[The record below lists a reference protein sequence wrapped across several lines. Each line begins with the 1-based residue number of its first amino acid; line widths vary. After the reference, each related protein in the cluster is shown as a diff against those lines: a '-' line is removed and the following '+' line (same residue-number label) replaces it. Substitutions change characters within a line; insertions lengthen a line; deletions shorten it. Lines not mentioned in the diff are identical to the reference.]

1 MRGAAP
7 VDEDQRTR
15 RASVM
20 SLVRDLVAALGANDD
35 PLLGLFGAFAYDLVF
50 QIEDLVQK
58 RARESD
64 QRDIVLYV
72 PDRLLAYD
80 RATGRGVVLSYDF
93 AWKGKSTEGLPR
105 ETAESVYAKTPR
117 QGFAD
122 HAPGEYQATVETA
135 RAAFARGDLFE
146 AVPGQLFAEPC
157 ERSPAEVFQRLCR
170 INPSPY
176 GALMNLGD
184 GEFLVSASPEMF
196 VRSDGRRVETCP
208 ISGTIARGVDAIGDA
223 EQIRQLLN
231 SEKDEFELNMC
242 TDVDRNDKARV
253 CVPGTIKVLA
263 RRQIETYSK
272 LFHTVDHVEGMLR
285 PGFDSL
291 DAFLTHA
298 WAVTVTGAPKLWAM
312 QFVEDHE
319 RSSRRWYAGAIGA
332 VNFDGSINTG
342 LTIRTI
348 RMKDGLAEVRVG
360 ATCLFDSDP
369 AAEDRECQV
378 KAAALFQALRGDP
391 PKPLSAFAPDATGSG
406 KRVLLIDH
414 DDSFVHMLADYF
426 RQVGATVTVVR
437 HVHALA
443 DAEAARATICW
454 CCRRGRAGRRI
465 SAIAKTIDAALDKK
479 LPIFG
484 VCLGVQAIGEYFGGQ
499 LGQLGQPAH
508 GRPSRVQ
515 VRGGRLMQNLPNE
528 IVIGR
533 YHSLYVER
541 DSMPEVLT
549 VTASTED
556 GVAMAIE
563 HKTLAG
569 RRRAVSPGIAD
580 VARRRSRPA
589 HRGERVPAWRTDQ
602 LMIANRDPKEIP
614 MTFEHDLKAAV
625 RTIPDYPK
633 PGILFR
639 DITTLLGDA
648 RAFRR
653 AVDELVQPWAGNKI
667 DKVAGIEARGFIL
680 GGAVAHQVS
689 AGFVPIRKKGK
700 LPHTTVRIAY
710 SLEYGLDEMEMHA
723 DAIHPGERV
732 ILVDD
737 LIATGGTAEG
747 AVKLMRQI
755 GANVVAACFII
766 DLPDLGGAAKLRAM
780 DVPVRTLMAFDGH

>member
-1 MRGAAP
+1 MNRTVFSLPEKSDYRTNGGLAVTRHVEQFTGGASRLDDLIDLLDRRRGVVLSSGTTVPGRYESFDLGFADPPLALETAGTRFSLSALNPRGEVLIAFLGDVLREPCVVISEKSATRLAGHIVRGEAP
-7 VDEDQRTR
+7 VEEDQRTR

-20 SLVRDLVAALGANDD
+20 SLVRDMTAAFASGHD

-58 RARESD
+58 RPREAD

-93 AWKGKSTEGLPR
+93 AWNGKSTDGLPR
-105 ETAESVYAKTPR
+105 ESGDSVYLKTSR
-117 QGFAD
+117 QGYAD
-122 HAPGEYQATVETA
+122 HAPGEYQATVEVA

-176 GALMNLGD
+176 GALMNLGE
-184 GEFLVSASPEMF
+184 GEFLVAASPEMF

-208 ISGTIARGVDAIGDA
+208 ISGTIARGTDAIGDA

-242 TDVDRNDKARV
+242 TDVDRNDKARI

-272 LFHTVDHVEGMLR
+272 LFHTVDHVEGTLR
-285 PGFDSL
+285 PGFDAL

-319 RSSRRWYAGAIGA
+319 HSPRRWYAGAIGC

-360 ATCLFDSDP
+360 ATCLFDSVP

-391 PKPLSAFAPDATGSG
+391 AKPLSAFAPDATGSG

-426 RQVGATVTVVR
+426 RQVGASVTVVR
-437 HVHALA
+437 HVHAQEMLNRKNW
-443 DAEAARATICW
+443 DLLVLSPGP
-454 CCRRGRAGRRI
+454 GRPEDFGI
-465 SAIAKTIDAALDKK
+465 SKTIGTALDKG

-484 VCLGVQAIGEYFGGQ
+484 VCLGVQAIGEYFGGE

-508 GRPSRVQ
+508 GRPSRIQVQ
-515 VRGGRLMQNLPNE
+515 GGRLMQNLPNE

-541 DSMPEVLT
+541 QSVPEVLL
-549 VTASTED
+549 VTATTED

-563 HKTLAG
+563 HKTLPVAG
-569 RRRAVSPGIAD
+569 VQFHPES
-580 VARRRSRPA
+580 
-589 HRGERVPAWRTDQ
+589 
-602 LMIANRDPKEIP
+602 LMS
-614 MTFEHDLKAAV
+614 
-625 RTIPDYPK
+625 
-633 PGILFR
+633 
-639 DITTLLGDA
+639 LGDDIGL
-648 RAFRR
+648 RIVENAFRLN
-653 AVDELVQPWAGNKI
+653 A
-667 DKVAGIEARGFIL
+667 
-680 GGAVAHQVS
+680 
-689 AGFVPIRKKGK
+689 
-700 LPHTTVRIAY
+700 
-710 SLEYGLDEMEMHA
+710 
-723 DAIHPGERV
+723 
-732 ILVDD
+732 
-737 LIATGGTAEG
+737 
-747 AVKLMRQI
+747 
-755 GANVVAACFII
+755 
-766 DLPDLGGAAKLRAM
+766 
-780 DVPVRTLMAFDGH
+780 PVN

>member
-1 MRGAAP
+1 MNRTVFSLPDHSEYRTRGGLSVTRTVEQFSGGASRLDDLIDLLDRRRGVVLSSGTTVPGRYESFDLGFADPPLQLHTTGVNFSLSALNARGEVLIAFLRDVLREPCVVVTEDSANRLAGHILRADAP

-20 SLVRDLVAALGANDD
+20 SLVRDLVSAFGAGDD
-35 PLLGLFGAFAYDLVF
+35 SMLGLFGAFAYDLVF

-58 RARESD
+58 RPRESD
-64 QRDIVLYV
+64 QRDIVLFV

-80 RATGRGVVLSYDF
+80 RATARGVVLSYDF
-93 AWKGKSTEGLPR
+93 AWNGKSSKGLPR
-105 ETAESVYAKTPR
+105 DTADSVYAKIPR
-117 QGFAD
+117 QGFSD
-122 HAPGEYQATVETA
+122 HAVGEYQATVETA

-146 AVPGQLFAEPC
+146 AVPGQLFGEPC
-157 ERSPAEVFQRLCR
+157 ERSPAEVFQRLCT

-176 GALMNLGD
+176 GALMNLGE

-196 VRSDGRRVETCP
+196 VRSDGRRIETCP

-231 SEKDEFELNMC
+231 SQKDEFELNMC

-272 LFHTVDHVEGMLR
+272 LFHTVDHVEGVLR

-319 RSSRRWYAGAIGA
+319 RSPRRWYAGAIGV
-332 VNFDGSINTG
+332 VNFDGGINTG

-348 RMKDGLAEVRVG
+348 RMKDGVAEVRVG

-426 RQVGATVTVVR
+426 RQVGASVTVVR
-437 HVHALA
+437 YIHAQQMLA
-443 DAEAARATICW
+443 SRSYDLLVLSPGP
-454 CCRRGRAGRRI
+454 GRPEDFD
-465 SAIAKTIDAALDKK
+465 IAKTIDTALGKG
-479 LPIFG
+479 LPVFG
-484 VCLGVQAIGEYFGGQ
+484 VCLGVQAIGEYFGGR
-499 LGQLGQPAH
+499 LGQLQQPAH

-533 YHSLYVER
+533 YHSLFVER
-541 DSMPEVLT
+541 DSMPDVLQ

-563 HKTLAG
+563 HKTLPVG
-569 RRRAVSPGIAD
+569 GVQFHPESLMSLG
-580 VARRRSRPA
+580 
-589 HRGERVPAWRTDQ
+589 GEVGLRIVE
-602 LMIANRDPKEIP
+602 N
-614 MTFEHDLKAAV
+614 
-625 RTIPDYPK
+625 
-633 PGILFR
+633 
-639 DITTLLGDA
+639 
-648 RAFRR
+648 AFR
-653 AVDELVQPWAGNKI
+653 
-667 DKVAGIEARGFIL
+667 L
-680 GGAVAHQVS
+680 GAP
-689 AGFVPIRKKGK
+689 PI
-700 LPHTTVRIAY
+700 
-710 SLEYGLDEMEMHA
+710 
-723 DAIHPGERV
+723 
-732 ILVDD
+732 
-737 LIATGGTAEG
+737 
-747 AVKLMRQI
+747 
-755 GANVVAACFII
+755 
-766 DLPDLGGAAKLRAM
+766 
-780 DVPVRTLMAFDGH
+780 

>member
-1 MRGAAP
+1 MNRTVFALPARSEYVTRGGLAVTRVAEQFTGGANRLDDLVSLLDRRRGVVLSSGTTVPGRYESFDLGFSDPPLKLETTGINFKLEALNARGEVLIAFLADVLREPCVLVSEKSATRLSGHIIRGDAP
-7 VDEDQRTR
+7 IDEDQRTR

-20 SLVRDLVAALGANDD
+20 SLVRDLVAAFSANDD
-35 PLLGLFGAFAYDLVF
+35 GLLGLFGAFAYDLVF
-50 QIEDLVQK
+50 QIEDIVQK

-80 RATGRGVVLSYDF
+80 RATGRGVVLTYDF
-93 AWKGKSTEGLPR
+93 AWKGKSTAGLPH
-105 ETAESVYAKTPR
+105 ETAESPYLKTPR

-157 ERSPAEVFQRLCR
+157 DRSPAEVFQRLCV

-176 GALMNLGD
+176 GALMNLGE

-208 ISGTIARGVDAIGDA
+208 ISGTIARGTDAIGDA

-285 PGFDSL
+285 PGFDAL

-319 RSSRRWYAGAIGA
+319 RSPRRWYAGAIGA

-391 PKPLSAFAPDATGSG
+391 PKPLSTFAPDATGSG

-426 RQVGATVTVVR
+426 RQVGADVTVVR
-437 HVHALA
+437 HVHAL
-443 DAEAARATICW
+443 DMLKRKRW
-454 CCRRGRAGRRI
+454 DLLVLSPGPGRPEDFGI
-465 SAIAKTIDAALDKK
+465 KKTIDAALENK
-479 LPIFG
+479 LPVFG
-484 VCLGVQAIGEYFGGQ
+484 VCLGVQAIGEYFGGE
-499 LGQLGQPAH
+499 LGQLTHPAH

-515 VRGGRLMQNLPNE
+515 VRGGRLMRNLPNE

-533 YHSLYVER
+533 YHSLFVER
-541 DSMPEVLT
+541 DSMPEVLS

-563 HKTLAG
+563 HKTLPVG
-569 RRRAVSPGIAD
+569 GVQFHPES
-580 VARRRSRPA
+580 
-589 HRGERVPAWRTDQ
+589 
-602 LMIANRDPKEIP
+602 LMSLGNEVG
-614 MTFEHDLKAAV
+614 LKIV
-625 RTIPDYPK
+625 EN
-633 PGILFR
+633 
-639 DITTLLGDA
+639 
-648 RAFRR
+648 AFRLD
-653 AVDELVQPWAGNKI
+653 AP
-667 DKVAGIEARGFIL
+667 
-680 GGAVAHQVS
+680 VS
-689 AGFVPIRKKGK
+689 
-700 LPHTTVRIAY
+700 
-710 SLEYGLDEMEMHA
+710 
-723 DAIHPGERV
+723 
-732 ILVDD
+732 
-737 LIATGGTAEG
+737 
-747 AVKLMRQI
+747 
-755 GANVVAACFII
+755 
-766 DLPDLGGAAKLRAM
+766 
-780 DVPVRTLMAFDGH
+780 

>member
-1 MRGAAP
+1 MNRTVFSLPAHSDYRTRGGLAVTRSVEQFSGGANRLDALLELLERRRGVVLSSGTTVPGRYASFDLGFSEPPLVLESNGANFALQALNGRGEVLIAFLGDVLREPCVVITERNATRLAGHIVRGAAP

-58 RARESD
+58 RKREAD

-93 AWKGKSTEGLPR
+93 SWKGKSSEGLPR
-105 ETAESVYAKTPR
+105 ETPESGYAKTPR
-117 QGFAD
+117 QGFSD
-122 HAPGEYQATVETA
+122 HGPGEYQATVETA

-184 GEFLVSASPEMF
+184 GEFLVAASPEMF

-285 PGFDSL
+285 PGFDAL

-312 QFVEDHE
+312 QFVEDNE

-378 KAAALFQALRGDP
+378 KAAALFQALRGDA
-391 PKPLSAFAPDATGSG
+391 PKPLSTFAPDATGSG
-406 KRVLLIDH
+406 RQVLLIDH

-426 RQVGATVTVVR
+426 RQVGAHITVVR
-437 HVHALA
+437 HVHALEMLNQKNW
-443 DAEAARATICW
+443 DLLVLSPGP
-454 CCRRGRAGRRI
+454 GRPEDFGI
-465 SAIAKTIDAALDKK
+465 SKTIDAALGKK

-484 VCLGVQAIGEYFGGQ
+484 VCIGVQAICEYFVGQ
-499 LGQLGQPAH
+499 LGQLGRPAL
-508 GRPSRVQ
+508 GWPTQVQ
-515 VRGGRLMQNLPNE
+515 VRGGKLMQNLPNE

-541 DSMPEVLT
+541 DSMPAVLRA
-549 VTASTED
+549 TASTED

-563 HKTLAG
+563 HKTLPVG
-569 RRRAVSPGIAD
+569 GVQFHPESLMSLGGD
-580 VARRRSRPA
+580 VGLRIV
-589 HRGERVPAWRTDQ
+589 E
-602 LMIANRDPKEIP
+602 N
-614 MTFEHDLKAAV
+614 
-625 RTIPDYPK
+625 
-633 PGILFR
+633 
-639 DITTLLGDA
+639 
-648 RAFRR
+648 AFR
-653 AVDELVQPWAGNKI
+653 
-667 DKVAGIEARGFIL
+667 L
-680 GGAVAHQVS
+680 GLPVS
-689 AGFVPIRKKGK
+689 
-700 LPHTTVRIAY
+700 
-710 SLEYGLDEMEMHA
+710 
-723 DAIHPGERV
+723 
-732 ILVDD
+732 
-737 LIATGGTAEG
+737 
-747 AVKLMRQI
+747 
-755 GANVVAACFII
+755 
-766 DLPDLGGAAKLRAM
+766 
-780 DVPVRTLMAFDGH
+780 

>member
-1 MRGAAP
+1 MNRTVFSLPDLSEYRTRGGLLVTRSVEHFSGGASRLDDLIELLDRRRGVVLSSGTTVPGRYESFDLGFADPPLQLQTSGVDFSLSALNARGEVLIAFFGDVLSDASVVITGRSSSRLSGHILRGDAP

-20 SLVRDLVAALGANDD
+20 SLVRDLVAVLGANDD

-80 RATGRGVVLSYDF
+80 RATARGAVLSYEF
-93 AWKGKSTEGLPR
+93 AWKGRSTAGLSH
-105 ETAESVYAKTPR
+105 ETAESLYAKSPR

-122 HAPGEYQATVETA
+122 HAPGEYQATVEFA

-157 ERSPAEVFQRLCR
+157 DRSPAEVFQRLCR

-208 ISGTIARGVDAIGDA
+208 ISGTIARGTDAIGDA

-231 SEKDEFELNMC
+231 SEKDEYELNMC

-298 WAVTVTGAPKLWAM
+298 WAVTVTGAPKKWAM

-319 RSSRRWYAGAIGA
+319 RSPRRWYAGAIGV
-332 VNFDGSINTG
+332 VNFDGGINTG

-348 RMKDGLAEVRVG
+348 RMKDGIAEVRVG

-391 PKPLSAFAPDATGSG
+391 AKPLSAFAPDATGSG

-426 RQVGATVTVVR
+426 RQVGASVTIVR
-437 HVHALA
+437 YVHAQQMLESGRYDLLVLSPGPGRPEDFGIA
-443 DAEAARATICW
+443 ATID
-454 CCRRGRAGRRI
+454 
-465 SAIAKTIDAALDKK
+465 TALERK

-484 VCLGVQAIGEYFGGQ
+484 VCLGVQAIGEYFGGR
-499 LGQLGQPAH
+499 LGQLQQPAQ

-515 VRGGRLMQNLPNE
+515 VRGGRLMRSLPNE

-541 DSMPEVLT
+541 DGMPDVLQ

-563 HKTLAG
+563 HKTLPVAG
-569 RRRAVSPGIAD
+569 VQFHPESLMSLA
-580 VARRRSRPA
+580 
-589 HRGERVPAWRTDQ
+589 GEVGLRIVE
-602 LMIANRDPKEIP
+602 N
-614 MTFEHDLKAAV
+614 
-625 RTIPDYPK
+625 
-633 PGILFR
+633 
-639 DITTLLGDA
+639 
-648 RAFRR
+648 AFRLN
-653 AVDELVQPWAGNKI
+653 A
-667 DKVAGIEARGFIL
+667 
-680 GGAVAHQVS
+680 
-689 AGFVPIRKKGK
+689 
-700 LPHTTVRIAY
+700 
-710 SLEYGLDEMEMHA
+710 
-723 DAIHPGERV
+723 
-732 ILVDD
+732 
-737 LIATGGTAEG
+737 
-747 AVKLMRQI
+747 
-755 GANVVAACFII
+755 
-766 DLPDLGGAAKLRAM
+766 
-780 DVPVRTLMAFDGH
+780 

>member
-1 MRGAAP
+1 MNRTVFALPARSDYATHAGLAITRVAEQFTGGANRLDDLVNLLDRRRGVVLSSGTTVPGRYESFDLGFSDPPLKLETTGVNFKLEALNARGQVLIAFLGDVLREPCVVISEKTATQLAGHIVRGDAP
-7 VDEDQRTR
+7 IEEDQRTR

-20 SLVRDLVAALGANDD
+20 SLVREIVAAFSANDD
-35 PLLGLFGAFAYDLVF
+35 GLLGLFGAFAYDLVF

-105 ETAESVYAKTPR
+105 ETAESPYLKTPR

-157 ERSPAEVFQRLCR
+157 DRSPAEVFQRLCV

-208 ISGTIARGVDAIGDA
+208 ISGTIARGSDAIGDA

-285 PGFDSL
+285 PGFDAL

-319 RSSRRWYAGAIGA
+319 RSPRRWYAGAIGA

-391 PKPLSAFAPDATGSG
+391 PKPLSTFAPDATGSG
-406 KRVLLIDH
+406 KQVLLIDH

-426 RQVGATVTVVR
+426 RQVGADVTVVR
-437 HVHALA
+437 HVHAL
-443 DAEAARATICW
+443 DMLKRKRW
-454 CCRRGRAGRRI
+454 DLLVLSPGPGRPEDFGI
-465 SAIAKTIDAALDKK
+465 KKTIDAALENK
-479 LPIFG
+479 LPVFG
-484 VCLGVQAIGEYFGGQ
+484 VCLGVQAIGEYFGGE
-499 LGQLGQPAH
+499 LGQLTHPAH

-515 VRGGRLMQNLPNE
+515 VRGGRLMRNLPNE

-533 YHSLYVER
+533 YHSLFIER
-541 DSMPEVLT
+541 DSMPEVLS

-556 GVAMAIE
+556 GVAMALE
-563 HKTLAG
+563 HKTLPVAG
-569 RRRAVSPGIAD
+569 VQFHPESLMSLG
-580 VARRRSRPA
+580 
-589 HRGERVPAWRTDQ
+589 GEVG
-602 LMIANRDPKEIP
+602 
-614 MTFEHDLKAAV
+614 LKIV
-625 RTIPDYPK
+625 EN
-633 PGILFR
+633 
-639 DITTLLGDA
+639 
-648 RAFRR
+648 AFRL
-653 AVDELVQPWAGNKI
+653 DAGTN
-667 DKVAGIEARGFIL
+667 
-680 GGAVAHQVS
+680 
-689 AGFVPIRKKGK
+689 
-700 LPHTTVRIAY
+700 
-710 SLEYGLDEMEMHA
+710 
-723 DAIHPGERV
+723 
-732 ILVDD
+732 
-737 LIATGGTAEG
+737 
-747 AVKLMRQI
+747 
-755 GANVVAACFII
+755 
-766 DLPDLGGAAKLRAM
+766 
-780 DVPVRTLMAFDGH
+780 

>member
-1 MRGAAP
+1 MNRTVFALPASSEYRSRAGLAITRVVEQFTGGANRLDDLINLLDRRRGVVLSSGTTVPGRYDSFDLGFSDPPLKLETAGFNFTLEALNARGQVLIAFLADVLREPCVVISEKTASRLAGHIIRGEAP
-7 VDEDQRTR
+7 VEEDQRTR

-20 SLVRDLVAALGANDD
+20 SLVRDLIAAFSANDD

-50 QIEDLVQK
+50 QIEDIVQK
-58 RARESD
+58 RPREQD

-80 RATGRGVVLSYDF
+80 RATGRGVVLAYDF
-93 AWKGKSTEGLPR
+93 AWKGQSTEGRPR
-105 ETAESVYAKTPR
+105 ETPDSAYLKTPR

-157 ERSPAEVFQRLCR
+157 ERSPAEVFQRLCV

-176 GALMNLGD
+176 GALMNLGE

-208 ISGTIARGVDAIGDA
+208 ISGTIARGTDAIGDA

-231 SEKDEFELNMC
+231 SQKDEFELNMC

-285 PGFDSL
+285 PGFDAL

-319 RSSRRWYAGAIGA
+319 RSPRRWYAGAIGC

-391 PKPLSAFAPDATGSG
+391 PKPLSTFAPDATGSG
-406 KRVLLIDH
+406 KQVLLIDH

-426 RQVGATVTVVR
+426 RQVGASVTVVR
-437 HVHALA
+437 YVHALDMLKRKA
-443 DAEAARATICW
+443 WDLLVLSPGP
-454 CCRRGRAGRRI
+454 GRPEDFGIRT
-465 SAIAKTIDAALDKK
+465 TIDAALEKK
-479 LPIFG
+479 LPVFG
-484 VCLGVQAIGEYFGGQ
+484 VCLGVQAIGEYFGGE
-499 LGQLGQPAH
+499 LGQLSQPAH

-515 VRGGRLMQNLPNE
+515 VKGGRLMRNLPNE

-533 YHSLYVER
+533 YHSLHVER
-541 DSMPEVLT
+541 GSMPDVLR

-556 GVAMAIE
+556 GVAMALE
-563 HKTLAG
+563 HKTLPVAG
-569 RRRAVSPGIAD
+569 VQFHPESLMSLG
-580 VARRRSRPA
+580 
-589 HRGERVPAWRTDQ
+589 GEVGLRIVE
-602 LMIANRDPKEIP
+602 N
-614 MTFEHDLKAAV
+614 
-625 RTIPDYPK
+625 
-633 PGILFR
+633 
-639 DITTLLGDA
+639 
-648 RAFRR
+648 AFR
-653 AVDELVQPWAGNKI
+653 
-667 DKVAGIEARGFIL
+667 
-680 GGAVAHQVS
+680 
-689 AGFVPIRKKGK
+689 
-700 LPHTTVRIAY
+700 
-710 SLEYGLDEMEMHA
+710 LDA
-723 DAIHPGERV
+723 
-732 ILVDD
+732 L
-737 LIATGGTAEG
+737 
-747 AVKLMRQI
+747 
-755 GANVVAACFII
+755 AN
-766 DLPDLGGAAKLRAM
+766 
-780 DVPVRTLMAFDGH
+780 

>member
-1 MRGAAP
+1 MNRTVFALPARSDYVTRAGLAITRVAEQFTGGASRLDDLINLLDRRRGVVLSSGTTVPGRYESFDLGFSDPPLKLETVGVNFKLEALNGRGQVLIAFLGDILREPCVVISEKTVSHLSGHIVRGDAP
-7 VDEDQRTR
+7 VEEDQRTR

-20 SLVRDLVAALGANDD
+20 SLVRDIVAAFSANDD
-35 PLLGLFGAFAYDLVF
+35 GLLGLFGAFAYDLVF

-58 RARESD
+58 RPREQD

-93 AWKGKSTEGLPR
+93 AWKDKSTGGLPR
-105 ETAESVYAKTPR
+105 ETAESSYLKTPR

-157 ERSPAEVFQRLCR
+157 DRSPAEVFQRLCV

-176 GALMNLGD
+176 GALMTLGE

-208 ISGTIARGVDAIGDA
+208 ISGTIARGTDAIGDA

-285 PGFDSL
+285 PGFDAL

-319 RSSRRWYAGAIGA
+319 RSPRRWYAGAIGA

-391 PKPLSAFAPDATGSG
+391 PKPLSTFAPDATGSG
-406 KRVLLIDH
+406 KQVLLIDH

-426 RQVGATVTVVR
+426 RQVGADVTVVR
-437 HVHALA
+437 HVHAL
-443 DAEAARATICW
+443 DMLKQKTW
-454 CCRRGRAGRRI
+454 DLLVLSPGPGRPEDF
-465 SAIAKTIDAALDKK
+465 AIKKTIDAALEKK
-479 LPIFG
+479 LPVFG
-484 VCLGVQAIGEYFGGQ
+484 VCLGVQAIGEYFGGE
-499 LGQLGQPAH
+499 LGQLTHPAH

-515 VRGGRLMQNLPNE
+515 VRGGRLMRNLPNE

-541 DSMPEVLT
+541 DSMPEVLS

-556 GVAMAIE
+556 GVAMALE
-563 HKTLAG
+563 HK
-569 RRRAVSPGIAD
+569 
-580 VARRRSRPA
+580 
-589 HRGERVPAWRTDQ
+589 
-602 LMIANRDPKEIP
+602 
-614 MTFEHDLKAAV
+614 
-625 RTIPDYPK
+625 
-633 PGILFR
+633 
-639 DITTLLGDA
+639 
-648 RAFRR
+648 
-653 AVDELVQPWAGNKI
+653 
-667 DKVAGIEARGFIL
+667 
-680 GGAVAHQVS
+680 
-689 AGFVPIRKKGK
+689 
-700 LPHTTVRIAY
+700 
-710 SLEYGLDEMEMHA
+710 
-723 DAIHPGERV
+723 
-732 ILVDD
+732 
-737 LIATGGTAEG
+737 
-747 AVKLMRQI
+747 
-755 GANVVAACFII
+755 
-766 DLPDLGGAAKLRAM
+766 
-780 DVPVRTLMAFDGH
+780 

>member
-1 MRGAAP
+1 MNRTVFSLPEHSEYLTHGGLSVRRAVEHFSGGASRLDELIELLDRRRGVVLSSGTTVPGRYESFDLGFSDPPLALETSGVDFSLRALNRRGEVLIAFLADTLREASVVFTDRTASRLAGHIIRGKAP
-7 VDEDQRTR
+7 VEEDQRTR

-20 SLVRDLVAALGANDD
+20 SLVRDMVANFAAGEDA
-35 PLLGLFGAFAYDLVF
+35 LLGLFGAFAYDLVF

-58 RARESD
+58 RPREKD

-80 RATGRGVVLSYDF
+80 RATSRGAVLSYDF
-93 AWKGKSTEGLPR
+93 AWQGNSTDGLSRQTPD
-105 ETAESVYAKTPR
+105 SVYANTNR
-117 QGFAD
+117 QGFSD
-122 HAPGEYQATVETA
+122 HAPGEYQATVELA

-157 ERSPAEVFQRLCR
+157 ERTPAEVFQRLCR

-184 GEFLVSASPEMF
+184 GEYLVSASPEMF
-196 VRSDGRRVETCP
+196 VRSDGKRVETCP
-208 ISGTIARGVDAIGDA
+208 ISGTIARGIDAIGDA

-285 PGFDSL
+285 PGFDAL

-319 RSSRRWYAGAIGA
+319 RSPRRWYAGAIGC

-360 ATCLFDSDP
+360 ATCLFDSNP

-391 PKPLSAFAPDATGSG
+391 ARPLSSTAPDATGSG
-406 KRVLLIDH
+406 KQVLLIDH

-426 RQVGATVTVVR
+426 RQVGAQVTVVR
-437 HVHALA
+437 YVHAL
-443 DAEAARATICW
+443 DLLKQRKW
-454 CCRRGRAGRRI
+454 DLLVLSPGPGRPEDFGI
-465 SAIAKTIDAALDKK
+465 SGTIDAALKK
-479 LPIFG
+479 KMPIFG

-499 LGQLGQPAH
+499 LGQLSQPAH

-515 VRGGRLMQNLPNE
+515 IKGGRLMRSLPNE

-541 DSMPEVLT
+541 DSMPDVLE

-563 HKTLAG
+563 HKTLPVG
-569 RRRAVSPGIAD
+569 GVQFHPES
-580 VARRRSRPA
+580 
-589 HRGERVPAWRTDQ
+589 
-602 LMIANRDPKEIP
+602 LMS
-614 MTFEHDLKAAV
+614 
-625 RTIPDYPK
+625 
-633 PGILFR
+633 
-639 DITTLLGDA
+639 LGWEVGL
-648 RAFRR
+648 RIVENAFR
-653 AVDELVQPWAGNKI
+653 L
-667 DKVAGIEARGFIL
+667 
-680 GGAVAHQVS
+680 
-689 AGFVPIRKKGK
+689 
-700 LPHTTVRIAY
+700 
-710 SLEYGLDEMEMHA
+710 
-723 DAIHPGERV
+723 
-732 ILVDD
+732 
-737 LIATGGTAEG
+737 
-747 AVKLMRQI
+747 
-755 GANVVAACFII
+755 
-766 DLPDLGGAAKLRAM
+766 GAAIN
-780 DVPVRTLMAFDGH
+780 

>member
-1 MRGAAP
+1 MNRTVFSLPERSEFTTASGLAILRSVEHFQGNANRLDALIDLLDRRRGVVLSSGTTVPGRYESFDLGFADPPLVLETNGVDFALTALNARGEVLIAFLGDTLREPCVVITEKTATRLAGHVVRGEAP
-7 VDEDQRTR
+7 VEEDQRTR

-20 SLVRDLVAALGANDD
+20 SVVRDLVRVFASSDD
-35 PLLGLFGAFAYDLVF
+35 GMLGLFGAFAYDLVF
-50 QIEDLVQK
+50 QIEDLVE
-58 RARESD
+58 RRPREKD

-80 RATGRGVVLSYDF
+80 RATSRGAQLSYDF
-93 AWKGKSTEGLPR
+93 TWKGKSTAGLPR
-105 ETAESVYAKTPR
+105 DTAESLYAKTSR

-135 RAAFARGDLFE
+135 RGAFARGDLFE

-184 GEFLVSASPEMF
+184 GEFLVAASPEMF

-231 SEKDEFELNMC
+231 SKKDEFELNMC
-242 TDVDRNDKARV
+242 TDVDRNDKARI

-312 QFVEDHE
+312 QFVEDNE

-348 RMKDGLAEVRVG
+348 RMKDGWAEVR
-360 ATCLFDSDP
+360 AAPPCWFAADP
-369 AAEDRECQV
+369 AAEDRKCQV

-391 PKPLSAFAPDATGSG
+391 PKPLSQLSPDASGSG

-426 RQVGATVTVVR
+426 RQVGASVTVVR
-437 HVHALA
+437 HVHAL
-443 DAEAARATICW
+443 DML
-454 CCRRGRAGRRI
+454 RRDKWDLLVLSPGPGRPEDFK
-465 SAIAKTIDAALDKK
+465 IASTIDAALGNK

-515 VRGGRLMQNLPNE
+515 VRGGRLMKSLPNE
-528 IVIGR
+528 IVVGR
-533 YHSLYVER
+533 SHLPYFGR
-541 DSMPEVLT
+541 ASMPEVLD

-563 HKTLAG
+563 HKTLPVG
-569 RRRAVSPGIAD
+569 GVQFHPESLMSLG
-580 VARRRSRPA
+580 
-589 HRGERVPAWRTDQ
+589 GEVGLRIVE
-602 LMIANRDPKEIP
+602 N
-614 MTFEHDLKAAV
+614 
-625 RTIPDYPK
+625 
-633 PGILFR
+633 
-639 DITTLLGDA
+639 
-648 RAFRR
+648 AFR
-653 AVDELVQPWAGNKI
+653 L
-667 DKVAGIEARGFIL
+667 GIG
-680 GGAVAHQVS
+680 
-689 AGFVPIRKKGK
+689 
-700 LPHTTVRIAY
+700 
-710 SLEYGLDEMEMHA
+710 
-723 DAIHPGERV
+723 
-732 ILVDD
+732 
-737 LIATGGTAEG
+737 
-747 AVKLMRQI
+747 
-755 GANVVAACFII
+755 
-766 DLPDLGGAAKLRAM
+766 
-780 DVPVRTLMAFDGH
+780 

>member
-1 MRGAAP
+1 MNRTAFSLPAHSEYRTHGGLLVSRSVEQFTGDAKRLDELIDLLDRRRGVVLSSGTTVPGRYESFDLVFSDPPLRLETAGSDFSLEALNERGRVLIAFLGDVLCEPCVVISKKDPALPAGHIVRGTAP

-20 SLVRDLVAALGANDD
+20 SLVRDMVAALGANDD
-35 PLLGLFGAFAYDLVF
+35 PLLGLFGAFAYNLVF

-93 AWKGKSTEGLPR
+93 AWKGKSTEGISR
-105 ETAESVYAKTPR
+105 DTSESVYAKTPR

-157 ERSPAEVFQRLCR
+157 ERTPAEVFQRLCR

-184 GEFLVSASPEMF
+184 GEFLVAASPEMF

-208 ISGTIARGVDAIGDA
+208 ISGTIARGVDAIGNA

-231 SEKDEFELNMC
+231 SQKDEFELNMC

-272 LFHTVDHVEGMLR
+272 LFHTVDHVEGILR
-285 PGFDSL
+285 TGVDSL
-291 DAFLTHA
+291 DAFLPHA

-312 QFVEDHE
+312 QFVEDNE

-391 PKPLSAFAPDATGSG
+391 PKPLSAFARDATGSG
-406 KRVLLIDH
+406 KQVLLIDH

-426 RQVGATVTVVR
+426 RQVGASVTVVR
-437 HVHALA
+437 HVHAL
-443 DAEAARATICW
+443 DMLKQKNW
-454 CCRRGRAGRRI
+454 DLLVLSPGPGRPEDF
-465 SAIAKTIDAALDKK
+465 AIAKTIEAALAKN

-484 VCLGVQAIGEYFGGQ
+484 VCLGVQAIGGYFGGQ

-508 GRPSRVQ
+508 GRPSQVQ
-515 VRGGRLMQNLPNE
+515 VRGGRLMQNLPSE

-541 DSMPEVLT
+541 DSMPEVLS

-563 HKTLAG
+563 HKTLPVG
-569 RRRAVSPGIAD
+569 GVQFHPESLMSLG
-580 VARRRSRPA
+580 
-589 HRGERVPAWRTDQ
+589 GEVGLRIVE
-602 LMIANRDPKEIP
+602 N
-614 MTFEHDLKAAV
+614 
-625 RTIPDYPK
+625 
-633 PGILFR
+633 
-639 DITTLLGDA
+639 
-648 RAFRR
+648 AFRL
-653 AVDELVQPWAGNKI
+653 A
-667 DKVAGIEARGFIL
+667 
-680 GGAVAHQVS
+680 
-689 AGFVPIRKKGK
+689 
-700 LPHTTVRIAY
+700 
-710 SLEYGLDEMEMHA
+710 
-723 DAIHPGERV
+723 
-732 ILVDD
+732 
-737 LIATGGTAEG
+737 
-747 AVKLMRQI
+747 
-755 GANVVAACFII
+755 
-766 DLPDLGGAAKLRAM
+766 
-780 DVPVRTLMAFDGH
+780 VPVN

>member
-1 MRGAAP
+1 MNRTVFALPARSDYVTRAGLAITRVAEQFTGGANRLDDLINLLDRRRGVVLSSGTTVPGRYESFDLGFSDPPLKLETTGVNFKLEALNGRGQVLIAFLADVLREPCVVISEKTASLLAGHIIRGDAP
-7 VDEDQRTR
+7 VEEDQRTR

-20 SLVRDLVAALGANDD
+20 SLVRDLVAAFSANDD
-35 PLLGLFGAFAYDLVF
+35 GLLGLFGAFAYDLVF

-58 RARESD
+58 RARETD

-80 RATGRGVVLSYDF
+80 RATGRGVVLTYDF
-93 AWKGKSTEGLPR
+93 AWKGQSTAGLPR
-105 ETAESVYAKTPR
+105 ETAESPYLKTPR

-157 ERSPAEVFQRLCR
+157 DRSPAEVFQRLCV

-176 GALMNLGD
+176 GALMNLGE

-208 ISGTIARGVDAIGDA
+208 ISGTIARGSDAIGDA

-285 PGFDSL
+285 PGFDAL

-319 RSSRRWYAGAIGA
+319 RSPRRWYAGAIGA

-391 PKPLSAFAPDATGSG
+391 PKPLSTFAPDATGSG
-406 KRVLLIDH
+406 KQVLLIDH

-426 RQVGATVTVVR
+426 RQVGADVTVVR
-437 HVHALA
+437 HVHAL
-443 DAEAARATICW
+443 DMLERKRW
-454 CCRRGRAGRRI
+454 DLLVLSPGPGRPEDFGI
-465 SAIAKTIDAALDKK
+465 KKTIDAALEKK
-479 LPIFG
+479 LPVFG
-484 VCLGVQAIGEYFGGQ
+484 VCLGVQAIGEYFGGELSQ
-499 LGQLGQPAH
+499 LTHPAH

-515 VRGGRLMQNLPNE
+515 VRGGRLMRNLPNE

-533 YHSLYVER
+533 YHSLFVER
-541 DSMPEVLT
+541 DSMPEVLS

-556 GVAMAIE
+556 GVAMALE
-563 HKTLAG
+563 HKTLPVAG
-569 RRRAVSPGIAD
+569 VQFHPESLM
-580 VARRRSRPA
+580 SLS
-589 HRGERVPAWRTDQ
+589 GEVG
-602 LMIANRDPKEIP
+602 
-614 MTFEHDLKAAV
+614 LKIV
-625 RTIPDYPK
+625 EN
-633 PGILFR
+633 
-639 DITTLLGDA
+639 
-648 RAFRR
+648 AFR
-653 AVDELVQPWAGNKI
+653 
-667 DKVAGIEARGFIL
+667 
-680 GGAVAHQVS
+680 
-689 AGFVPIRKKGK
+689 
-700 LPHTTVRIAY
+700 
-710 SLEYGLDEMEMHA
+710 LD
-723 DAIHPGERV
+723 V
-732 ILVDD
+732 
-737 LIATGGTAEG
+737 
-747 AVKLMRQI
+747 
-755 GANVVAACFII
+755 GAN
-766 DLPDLGGAAKLRAM
+766 
-780 DVPVRTLMAFDGH
+780 

>member
-1 MRGAAP
+1 MNRTVFALPPKSDYVTRGGLAITRVAEQFTGGANRLDDLVSLLDRRRGVVLSSGTTVPGRYESFDLGFSDPPLKLETTGVDFKVEALNARGEVLIAFLADVLREPCVVVSEKTSTRLAGHIIRGEAP
-7 VDEDQRTR
+7 VEEDQRTR

-20 SLVRDLVAALGANDD
+20 SLVRDLVAAFAANDD
-35 PLLGLFGAFAYDLVF
+35 GLLGLFGAFAYDLVF

-58 RARESD
+58 RPREQD

-93 AWKGKSTEGLPR
+93 AWKGQSTEGLPR
-105 ETAESVYAKTPR
+105 ETAESPYLKTSR

-157 ERSPAEVFQRLCR
+157 ERSPAEVFQRLCV

-176 GALMNLGD
+176 GALMNLGE

-208 ISGTIARGVDAIGDA
+208 ISGTIARGLDAIGDA

-285 PGFDSL
+285 PGFDAL

-319 RSSRRWYAGAIGA
+319 RSPRRWYAGAIGA

-426 RQVGATVTVVR
+426 RQVGASVTVVR
-437 HVHALA
+437 YVHAL
-443 DAEAARATICW
+443 DMLKQKRWDLLVLSPGPGRPEDFGIKQTIEAA
-454 CCRRGRAGRRI
+454 
-465 SAIAKTIDAALDKK
+465 LENK
-479 LPIFG
+479 LPVFG
-484 VCLGVQAIGEYFGGQ
+484 VCLGLQAIGEYFGGE
-499 LGQLGQPAH
+499 LGQLTHPAH

-515 VRGGRLMQNLPNE
+515 VRGGRLMHNLPNE

-533 YHSLYVER
+533 YHSLFVER
-541 DSMPEVLT
+541 DSMPEVLR

-556 GVAMAIE
+556 GVAMALE
-563 HKTLAG
+563 HKTLPVAG
-569 RRRAVSPGIAD
+569 VQFHPES
-580 VARRRSRPA
+580 
-589 HRGERVPAWRTDQ
+589 
-602 LMIANRDPKEIP
+602 LMS
-614 MTFEHDLKAAV
+614 
-625 RTIPDYPK
+625 
-633 PGILFR
+633 
-639 DITTLLGDA
+639 LGNEVGL
-648 RAFRR
+648 RIVENAFR
-653 AVDELVQPWAGNKI
+653 
-667 DKVAGIEARGFIL
+667 
-680 GGAVAHQVS
+680 
-689 AGFVPIRKKGK
+689 
-700 LPHTTVRIAY
+700 
-710 SLEYGLDEMEMHA
+710 LDA
-723 DAIHPGERV
+723 
-732 ILVDD
+732 
-737 LIATGGTAEG
+737 
-747 AVKLMRQI
+747 
-755 GANVVAACFII
+755 GAN
-766 DLPDLGGAAKLRAM
+766 
-780 DVPVRTLMAFDGH
+780 

>member
-1 MRGAAP
+1 MNRTVFALPARSDYVTRAGLAITRVAEQFTGGASRLDDLINLLDRRRGVVLSSGTTVPGRYESFDLGFSDPPLKLETTGFNFKLEALNPRGEVLIAFLGDVLREPCVVISEKTPVRLAGHIIRGDAP
-7 VDEDQRTR
+7 VEEDQRTR

-20 SLVRDLVAALGANDD
+20 SLVRDLVAAFSANDD
-35 PLLGLFGAFAYDLVF
+35 GLLGLFGAFAYDLVF
-50 QIEDLVQK
+50 QIEDLVQ
-58 RARESD
+58 RRPREQD

-105 ETAESVYAKTPR
+105 ETAESPYLKTPR

-157 ERSPAEVFQRLCR
+157 DRSPAEVFQRLCV

-176 GALMNLGD
+176 GALMNLGE

-208 ISGTIARGVDAIGDA
+208 ISGTIARGLDAIGDA

-285 PGFDSL
+285 PGFDAL

-319 RSSRRWYAGAIGA
+319 RSPRRWYAGAIGA

-391 PKPLSAFAPDATGSG
+391 PKPLSTFAPDATGSG

-426 RQVGATVTVVR
+426 RQVGADVTVVR
-437 HVHALA
+437 HVHAL
-443 DAEAARATICW
+443 DMLKQKTW
-454 CCRRGRAGRRI
+454 DLLVLSPGPGRPEDF
-465 SAIAKTIDAALDKK
+465 AINKTIDAALEKK
-479 LPIFG
+479 LPVFG
-484 VCLGVQAIGEYFGGQ
+484 VCLGVQAIGEYFGGE
-499 LGQLGQPAH
+499 LGQLTHPAH

-515 VRGGRLMQNLPNE
+515 VRGGRLMRNLPNE

-541 DSMPEVLT
+541 DSMPEVLS

-556 GVAMAIE
+556 GVAMALE
-563 HKTLAG
+563 HKTLPVAG
-569 RRRAVSPGIAD
+569 VQFHPES
-580 VARRRSRPA
+580 
-589 HRGERVPAWRTDQ
+589 
-602 LMIANRDPKEIP
+602 LMSLGNEVG
-614 MTFEHDLKAAV
+614 LKIV
-625 RTIPDYPK
+625 EN
-633 PGILFR
+633 
-639 DITTLLGDA
+639 
-648 RAFRR
+648 AFR
-653 AVDELVQPWAGNKI
+653 
-667 DKVAGIEARGFIL
+667 
-680 GGAVAHQVS
+680 
-689 AGFVPIRKKGK
+689 
-700 LPHTTVRIAY
+700 
-710 SLEYGLDEMEMHA
+710 LDA
-723 DAIHPGERV
+723 
-732 ILVDD
+732 
-737 LIATGGTAEG
+737 
-747 AVKLMRQI
+747 
-755 GANVVAACFII
+755 GAN
-766 DLPDLGGAAKLRAM
+766 
-780 DVPVRTLMAFDGH
+780 

>member
-1 MRGAAP
+1 MNRTVFSLPEQSEYRTNGGLAVTRAVEHFSDSRLLDRLVKRLDHRRGVVLSSGTTVPGRYESFDLGFSDPPLRLETTGPQFSIEALNARGEVLIAFLGDTLREPCVVIDEKSAARLAGHILRGDAP

-20 SLVRDLVAALGANDD
+20 SLVRDLVAAFGSSAD

-50 QIEDLVQK
+50 QMEDLKQK
-58 RARESD
+58 RAREGD

-72 PDRLLAYD
+72 PDSLLAYD
-80 RATGRGVVLSYDF
+80 RATSHGVILNYDF
-93 AWKGKSTEGLPR
+93 TWNGKSTNGLPR
-105 ETAESVYAKTPR
+105 DTPESRYTETGQP
-117 QGFAD
+117 GFAD

-157 ERSPAEVFQRLCR
+157 SRSPAEVFERLCQ

-176 GALMNLGD
+176 GGLVNLGG

-208 ISGTIARGVDAIGDA
+208 ISGTIARGIDAIGDA
-223 EQIRQLLN
+223 AQIRELLN

-253 CVPGTIKVLA
+253 CMPGTIKVLA

-285 PGFDSL
+285 PEFDSL

-312 QFVEDHE
+312 QFVEDNE
-319 RSSRRWYAGAIGA
+319 RSPRRWYAGAFGF
-332 VNFDGSINTG
+332 VGFDGSINTG

-348 RMKDGLAEVRVG
+348 RMKGGLAEVRVG

-391 PKPLSAFAPDATGSG
+391 PKPLSAIAPDASGSG

-437 HVHALA
+437 YIHAQQMLNTQNY
-443 DAEAARATICW
+443 DLLVLSPGPGRPEDFGMSQTI
-454 CCRRGRAGRRI
+454 G
-465 SAIAKTIDAALDKK
+465 TALDKK

-508 GRPSRVQ
+508 GRPSRIQ

-541 DSMPEVLT
+541 DSMPDVLD

-563 HKTLAG
+563 HKTLPVG
-569 RRRAVSPGIAD
+569 GVQFHPESLMSLG
-580 VARRRSRPA
+580 
-589 HRGERVPAWRTDQ
+589 GEVGLRIVENAFRLGVPA
-602 LMIANRDPKEIP
+602 N
-614 MTFEHDLKAAV
+614 
-625 RTIPDYPK
+625 
-633 PGILFR
+633 
-639 DITTLLGDA
+639 
-648 RAFRR
+648 
-653 AVDELVQPWAGNKI
+653 
-667 DKVAGIEARGFIL
+667 
-680 GGAVAHQVS
+680 
-689 AGFVPIRKKGK
+689 
-700 LPHTTVRIAY
+700 
-710 SLEYGLDEMEMHA
+710 
-723 DAIHPGERV
+723 
-732 ILVDD
+732 
-737 LIATGGTAEG
+737 
-747 AVKLMRQI
+747 
-755 GANVVAACFII
+755 
-766 DLPDLGGAAKLRAM
+766 
-780 DVPVRTLMAFDGH
+780 

>member
-1 MRGAAP
+1 MNRTVFSLPDKSEFRTASGLAITRMSEQFTGDAKRLDDLIDLLDRRRGVVLSSGTTVPGRYESFDLGFSDPPLVLETTGANFSLQVLNPRGEVLIAFLADTLREPCVVIDDSSATWLAGHILRGNAP
-7 VDEDQRTR
+7 VDEEQRTR

-20 SLVRDLVAALGANDD
+20 SLVRDLVRVFGAGDD
-35 PLLGLFGAFAYDLVF
+35 GLLGLFGAFAYDLVF
-50 QIEDLVQK
+50 QIEDLKQK
-58 RARESD
+58 RPRESD
-64 QRDIVLYV
+64 QRDIVLYL

-80 RATGRGVVLSYDF
+80 RATSRGVILNYDF
-93 AWKGKSTEGLPR
+93 SWNGKSTKGLPR
-105 ETAESVYAKTPR
+105 DTPESRYTGTGQP
-117 QGFAD
+117 GFAD

-157 ERSPAEVFQRLCR
+157 ARSPAEVFERLCQ

-176 GALMNLGD
+176 GGLVNLGG

-208 ISGTIARGVDAIGDA
+208 ISGTIARGSDAIGDA
-223 EQIRQLLN
+223 AQIRELLN

-253 CVPGTIKVLA
+253 CMPGTIKVLA

-272 LFHTVDHVEGMLR
+272 LFHTVDHVEAILR
-285 PGFDSL
+285 PEFDSL

-319 RSSRRWYAGAIGA
+319 RSPRRWYAGAIGA

-378 KAAALFQALRGDP
+378 KAAALFQALRGDA

-406 KRVLLIDH
+406 RKVLLIDH

-437 HVHALA
+437 HVHARTML
-443 DAEAARATICW
+443 EAQSYDLLVLSPGP
-454 CCRRGRAGRRI
+454 GRPEDF
-465 SAIAKTIDAALDKK
+465 AIAKTIDAAIGKK
-479 LPIFG
+479 LPVFG
-484 VCLGVQAIGEYFGGQ
+484 VCLGLQAIGDYFGGQ

-508 GRPSRVQ
+508 GRPSRIQ

-533 YHSLYVER
+533 YHSLYLEH
-541 DSMPEVLT
+541 DSMPDVLD

-556 GVAMAIE
+556 GVPMAIE
-563 HKTLAG
+563 HKTLPVG
-569 RRRAVSPGIAD
+569 GVQFHPESLMSLG
-580 VARRRSRPA
+580 
-589 HRGERVPAWRTDQ
+589 GEVGLRIVE
-602 LMIANRDPKEIP
+602 N
-614 MTFEHDLKAAV
+614 
-625 RTIPDYPK
+625 
-633 PGILFR
+633 
-639 DITTLLGDA
+639 
-648 RAFRR
+648 AFRLH
-653 AVDELVQPWAGNKI
+653 V
-667 DKVAGIEARGFIL
+667 
-680 GGAVAHQVS
+680 
-689 AGFVPIRKKGK
+689 
-700 LPHTTVRIAY
+700 
-710 SLEYGLDEMEMHA
+710 
-723 DAIHPGERV
+723 
-732 ILVDD
+732 
-737 LIATGGTAEG
+737 TA
-747 AVKLMRQI
+747 
-755 GANVVAACFII
+755 N
-766 DLPDLGGAAKLRAM
+766 
-780 DVPVRTLMAFDGH
+780 

>member
-1 MRGAAP
+1 MNRTVFSLPDHSEYRTRGGLAVMRNVEQFSGGANRLDDLIELLDRRRGVVLSSGTTVPGRYESFDLGFADPPLQLQTTGVNFSLSALNARGEVLIAFLRDVLREPCVVVTEDSASRLAGHILRADAP

-20 SLVRDLVAALGANDD
+20 SLVRDLVSAFGSNDD
-35 PLLGLFGAFAYDLVF
+35 SMLGLFGAFAYDLVF
-50 QIEDLVQK
+50 QIEDLVE
-58 RARESD
+58 RRPRESD
-64 QRDIVLYV
+64 QRDIVLFV

-93 AWKGKSTEGLPR
+93 SWNGKSSKDLPR
-105 ETAESVYAKTPR
+105 DTADSVYAKIPR
-117 QGFAD
+117 QGFSD
-122 HAPGEYQATVETA
+122 HAAGEYQATVETA

-146 AVPGQLFAEPC
+146 AVPGQLFGEPC
-157 ERSPAEVFQRLCR
+157 ERSPAEVFQRLCT

-196 VRSDGRRVETCP
+196 VRSDGRRIETCP

-231 SEKDEFELNMC
+231 SQKDEFELNMC

-272 LFHTVDHVEGMLR
+272 LFHTVDHVEGVLR

-319 RSSRRWYAGAIGA
+319 RSPRRWYAGAIGV
-332 VNFDGSINTG
+332 VNFDGGINTG

-348 RMKDGLAEVRVG
+348 RMKDGVAEVRVG

-426 RQVGATVTVVR
+426 RQVGASVTVVR
-437 HVHALA
+437 YIHARQML
-443 DAEAARATICW
+443 DNAAYDLLVLSPGP
-454 CCRRGRAGRRI
+454 GRPEDFD
-465 SAIAKTIDAALDKK
+465 IAKTIETALGKG
-479 LPIFG
+479 LPVFG
-484 VCLGVQAIGEYFGGQ
+484 VCLGVQAIGEYFGGR
-499 LGQLGQPAH
+499 LGQLQQPAH
-508 GRPSRVQ
+508 GRPSRV
-515 VRGGRLMQNLPNE
+515 VVAGGRLMQNLPNE

-533 YHSLYVER
+533 YHSLFVER
-541 DSMPEVLT
+541 DSMPDVLQ

-563 HKTLAG
+563 HKTLPVG
-569 RRRAVSPGIAD
+569 GVQFHPESLMSLG
-580 VARRRSRPA
+580 
-589 HRGERVPAWRTDQ
+589 GEVGLRIVE
-602 LMIANRDPKEIP
+602 N
-614 MTFEHDLKAAV
+614 
-625 RTIPDYPK
+625 
-633 PGILFR
+633 
-639 DITTLLGDA
+639 
-648 RAFRR
+648 AFR
-653 AVDELVQPWAGNKI
+653 
-667 DKVAGIEARGFIL
+667 L
-680 GGAVAHQVS
+680 GA
-689 AGFVPIRKKGK
+689 
-700 LPHTTVRIAY
+700 
-710 SLEYGLDEMEMHA
+710 
-723 DAIHPGERV
+723 
-732 ILVDD
+732 
-737 LIATGGTAEG
+737 
-747 AVKLMRQI
+747 
-755 GANVVAACFII
+755 
-766 DLPDLGGAAKLRAM
+766 
-780 DVPVRTLMAFDGH
+780 

>member
-1 MRGAAP
+1 MNRTAFSLPARSEYRTHGGLMVSRSVEQFSGDAKRLDDLIDLLDRRRGVVLSSGTTVPGRYESFDLGFSDPPMKLETTGSDFLLEALNERGQVLVAFLGDALREPCVVITKKDPTRLAGHIVRGAAP

-20 SLVRDLVAALGANDD
+20 SLVRDLVAALGAHDD

-80 RATGRGVVLSYDF
+80 RASGRGVVLNYDF
-93 AWKGKSTEGLPR
+93 TWKEMSTEGLPR
-105 ETAESVYAKTPR
+105 TTLESVYAQTPR

-122 HAPGEYQATVETA
+122 HQAGEYQATVETA

-176 GALMNLGD
+176 GALMNLGE
-184 GEFLVSASPEMF
+184 GEFLVAASPEMF
-196 VRSDGRRVETCP
+196 VRCDGRRVETCP

-253 CVPGTIKVLA
+253 CVPGSIKVLA

-272 LFHTVDHVEGMLR
+272 LFHTVDHVEGILR

-319 RSSRRWYAGAIGA
+319 RSPRRWYAGAIGA

-437 HVHALA
+437 HIHAQQML
-443 DAEAARATICW
+443 DTQNYDLLVLSPGP
-454 CCRRGRAGRRI
+454 GRPEDFGI
-465 SAIAKTIDAALDKK
+465 SKTIDAALGKK

-515 VRGGRLMQNLPNE
+515 VRGGRLMRNLPNE

-541 DSMPEVLT
+541 DSMPEVLS

-563 HKTLAG
+563 HKTLPVG
-569 RRRAVSPGIAD
+569 GVQFHPESLMSLG
-580 VARRRSRPA
+580 
-589 HRGERVPAWRTDQ
+589 GEVGLRIVE
-602 LMIANRDPKEIP
+602 N
-614 MTFEHDLKAAV
+614 
-625 RTIPDYPK
+625 
-633 PGILFR
+633 
-639 DITTLLGDA
+639 
-648 RAFRR
+648 AFR
-653 AVDELVQPWAGNKI
+653 
-667 DKVAGIEARGFIL
+667 L
-680 GGAVAHQVS
+680 GL
-689 AGFVPIRKKGK
+689 PI
-700 LPHTTVRIAY
+700 
-710 SLEYGLDEMEMHA
+710 
-723 DAIHPGERV
+723 
-732 ILVDD
+732 
-737 LIATGGTAEG
+737 
-747 AVKLMRQI
+747 
-755 GANVVAACFII
+755 N
-766 DLPDLGGAAKLRAM
+766 
-780 DVPVRTLMAFDGH
+780 